1 MATIGTVLDLIRS
14 GRATT
19 RTELIQQ
26 TGLSRSTLG
35 ARLNKL
41 REMKLIRDGT
51 GYDSTGGRP
60 PTHIC
65 IDDNYG
71 LLAIAVAGARHV
83 HIGLATLTGHI
94 ITQTRKPSHI
104 ENGAAE
110 FLASLVTQFDAL
122 LRQLDYTRHHV
133 AGICTGLPGP
143 VEFETGRVIEP
154 PIMPGWDGYPIAETL
169 GESFNCPILI
179 DNEVNLMA
187 LGEQRAVRPKVREL
201 FFIKLATGIGAGL
214 VINGQLQR
222 GFHGAAGDI
231 GHLTMTSPYEEQL
244 SIRCRCGKLGCLE
257 AYASGWALI
266 RKLRDQGHNASRVTD
281 IIDLANRQDP
291 TALAALDQAEEF
303 IGQAV
308 SHAVSLLN
316 PSLVVFGGSLADAW
330 PAGIKRSSTIV
341 RDRSP
346 TLATRGLG
354 IVQSQLGTQ
363 AGLIGAMHLIGE
375 HLLSPARIDRRLS
388 SKKVDIAS

>member
-14 GRATT
+14 GCATT
-19 RTELIQQ
+19 RAELIQQ

-35 ARLNKL
+35 TRLNTL
-41 REMKLIRDGT
+41 REMNLIRDDAGH
-51 GYDSTGGRP
+51 DSTGGRP

-71 LLAIAVAGARHV
+71 LLAIAVAGAHHV

-94 ITQTRKPSHI
+94 IAKTTKPSHI

-110 FLASLVTQFDAL
+110 FIASLVTQFDAL
-122 LRQLDYTRHHV
+122 LHQSGYMRYHV
-133 AGICTGLPGP
+133 AGIGIGLPGP

-187 LGEQRAVRPKVREL
+187 LGEQRTAKPEVREL
-201 FFIKLATGIGAGL
+201 FFIKLATGIGAGV

-231 GHLTMTSPYEEQL
+231 GHLAMTSPYEEQR
-244 SIRCRCGKLGCLE
+244 SIRCRCGNLGCLE

-266 RKLRDQGHNASRVTD
+266 RKLHDQGRSVNQVAD
-281 IIDLANRQDP
+281 IIDLANHKDP
-291 TALAALDQAEEF
+291 IALAALDQAEEL

-346 TLATRGLG
+346 TLATRGLR
-354 IVQSQLGTQ
+354 IEQSQLGAQ

-375 HLLSPARIDRRLS
+375 YLLSPARIDRHLS
-388 SKKVDIAS
+388 AKEVDIAS